1 MAIKQEHLDRPLTR
15 AEQMALRNKRT
26 GMTIFQF
33 SWILVFV
40 CLVVVYFQMRS
51 TSAVWPPDGA
61 APAGLLP
68 GLGMTAALV
77 ASGVL
82 TWRGLKAARQ
92 TSAEALVQPWTV
104 VVALGAAFVVT
115 AAAQWAVLDGAN
127 TYGMVFRVMVGY
139 HLIHAVVVGLYL
151 VSVLRTARAGSLS
164 RHDLWPAEA
173 AARLW
178 YFVVVAWV
186 VFFVPLYLV

>member
-1 MAIKQEHLDRPLTR
+1 MAIKQEHLERPLTR

-26 GMTIFQF
+26 GMTIFQL

-40 CLVVVYFQMRS
+40 CLVLVYFQMRS
-51 TSAVWPPDGA
+51 STVAWPPDGA

-68 GLGMTAALV
+68 GLAMSAALLV
-77 ASGVL
+77 SGVL
-82 TWRGLKAARQ
+82 TWRGLKMAREA
-92 TSAEALVQPWTV
+92 SVEALIQPWTV

-115 AAAQWAVLDGAN
+115 ATAQWLAVDGHN
-127 TYGMVFRVMVGY
+127 SYGMVFRVMVGY
-139 HLIHAVVVGLYL
+139 HLVHAVVVGLYL
-151 VSVLRTARAGSLS
+151 LSVLRSARAGQLS
-164 RHDLWPAEA
+164 QRDLWPAEA